1 MSTGFSSVVI
11 DLLLFRGYI
20 DTPLLFPLLFLLLLS
35 VLSLFCLVTLSSAL
49 AALFFISS
57 LVRLHL
63 SINYFT
69 TTRAL
74 RRLSGSSPT
83 RDHLE
88 PGELNK
94 GRVFIALYTSDI
106 PRITGRSSFPIRDG
120 NTHIT
125 DGNCGSLWRF
135 REKRVD
141 PDAPYLLVGT
151 KARIG
156 QPALRV
162 PNKQLREN
170 CAIWIKEAITK
181 LQEGDLADEFDI
193 PRFMDDALAFAGY
206 HTKHGL
212 GMKCHFSTA
221 DHYFLHTKMK
231 CTMLNYTQR
240 RMS

>member
-1 MSTGFSSVVI
+1 M
-11 DLLLFRGYI
+11 
-20 DTPLLFPLLFLLLLS
+20 
-35 VLSLFCLVTLSSAL
+35 
-49 AALFFISS
+49 
-57 LVRLHL
+57 
-63 SINYFT
+63 
-69 TTRAL
+69 RAL

-94 GRVFIALYTSDI
+94 GRVFIALYTSDV
-106 PRITGRSSFPIRDG
+106 PRITGRSSLFLRSTPGTTVTLTLPIRDG

-125 DGNCGSLWRF
+125 DGNRGSLWRF

-141 PDAPYLLVGT
+141 PDAPYLLVGI

-170 CAIWIKEAITK
+170 CATWIKEAITK
-181 LQEGDLADEFDI
+181 LQEGGLADEFDI